1 MRDFAGVRPV
11 HMHYVF
17 LARDSEQTFS
27 RAPREFFMSSR
38 CSRLLFAFTLPILA
52 LPFQPKARAQQSE
65 PSTPPLLLAAAGTA
79 SPALPEAPS
88 SSSAADALPDAPQP
102 VAAEPSAGGFDFRTG
117 RKGDI
122 PLQDEDHPPV
132 TLMRTPVMI
141 GKDLGHIFVS
151 PIYLRKSDLYWILPL
166 AGATVVSF
174 NRDTYTVTQVV
185 SRNPDFYNTAATI
198 SDDLRDTYIG
208 IPVALW
214 AGGQL
219 THNDHVRETGLLG
232 GVAMVDAFVM
242 DEFVKV
248 VSFRER
254 PLQDNGKGDFYIGN
268 SGGLNSSFVSGHS
281 MITWASAAAMAGEYH
296 NPWVQT
302 ALYTGATS
310 VSLCRVL
317 GQQHFPTDVLLGG
330 AGGWLIGHYV
340 YRAHHHAPHGKVAAT
355 TEAVLDHVSIRP
367 SFSGLGR

>member
-1 MRDFAGVRPV
+1 MP
-11 HMHYVF
+11 
-17 LARDSEQTFS
+17 
-27 RAPREFFMSSR
+27 SR
-38 CSRLLFAFTLPILA
+38 CSRFPFVLA
-52 LPFQPKARAQQSE
+52 LPLLAVAFTAHAQQA
-65 PSTPPLLLAAAGTA
+65 PATTPTLLASNAPAFSTSA
-79 SPALPEAPS
+79 SATL
-88 SSSAADALPDAPQP
+88 LPDAPEP
-102 VAAEPSAGGFDFRTG
+102 TAAASPLPAGGGGYDFRTG

-132 TLMRTPVMI
+132 TLVRTPVMI

-151 PIYLRKSDLYWILPL
+151 PIYLRKSDLYWLLPL

-174 NRDTYTVTQVV
+174 NRDTYVSTQVV
-185 SRNPDFYNTAATI
+185 SRNPDFNDTAATV
-198 SDDLRDTYIG
+198 SDALRDTYIG
-208 IPVALW
+208 VPVLMY

-232 GVAMVDAFVM
+232 GVAMVDAFVV

-248 VSFRER
+248 VSYRER
-254 PLQDNGKGDFYIGN
+254 PLQDNGKGNFYVGN
-268 SGGLNSSFVSGHS
+268 SGGLNSSFVSGHA
-281 MITWASAAAMAGEYH
+281 MISWAAAASMAGEYH

-317 GQQHFPTDVLLGG
+317 GQQHFPTDVLLGS

-340 YRAHHHAPHGKVAAT
+340 YRAHHHAPHGKMAEAAVA
-355 TEAVLDHVSIRP
+355 VVDHVEIRP
-367 SFSGLGR
+367 SFGGLGR